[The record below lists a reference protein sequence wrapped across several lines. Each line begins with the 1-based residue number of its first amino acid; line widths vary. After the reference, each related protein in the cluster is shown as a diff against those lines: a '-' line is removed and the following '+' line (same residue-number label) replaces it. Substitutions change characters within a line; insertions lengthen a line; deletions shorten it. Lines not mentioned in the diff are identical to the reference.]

1 MVNRHKEQ
9 FLITFFDA
17 YIPIHMNKYMSN
29 VRWSNNPW
37 YFGGGGGNINII
49 CHFHWIECACF
60 LLYYFFSFLA
70 AVIFCKNVINLV
82 TDTQNYNNNISD
94 NLQNMRLHKK
104 PITLS
109 TINQHTVKTHIF
121 LWCVLNTALPW
132 DAYVVR
138 LCVEIPPRQKGESC
152 GWKGDTFVFFLPCSS
167 NTVFRY

>member
-1 MVNRHKEQ
+1 MVFWR
-9 FLITFFDA
+9 
-17 YIPIHMNKYMSN
+17 
-29 VRWSNNPW
+29 
-37 YFGGGGGNINII
+37 GGGENINII

-109 TINQHTVKTHIF
+109 TTNQHTVKTHIF
-121 LWCVLNTALPW
+121 FMVCVEHSPSLRCICSPPMCRNSSQTKRWKLWLKRWYICLFFTMLIKHSLSLL
-132 DAYVVR
+132 DAYPTYV
-138 LCVEIPPRQKGESC
+138 K
-152 GWKGDTFVFFLPCSS
+152 F
-167 NTVFRY
+167 